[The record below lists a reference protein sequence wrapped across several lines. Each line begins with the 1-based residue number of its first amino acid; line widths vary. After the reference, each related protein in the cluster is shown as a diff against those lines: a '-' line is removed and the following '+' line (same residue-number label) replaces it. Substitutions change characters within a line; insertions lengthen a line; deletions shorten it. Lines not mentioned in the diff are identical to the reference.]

1 MRELYLI
8 NKNNQVLDLLN
19 NRHKFILKGVE
30 GLHGIDTDIAETESP
45 YTDGSDIDNVR
56 ALPRGIELTFKLMGD
71 VKQAIDY
78 FTSYVKSKQYVTL
91 REVEDGR
98 DITIRG
104 IATIPPYTRMAQSCE
119 ITLSI
124 YCNRPYWE
132 DTLLMVGVIDNIIS
146 LLTFPSVGQYFTPT
160 GRPFGIIDNS
170 LTKDIINEGDTS
182 VGALFSITATGTVVN
197 PQITCNTGE
206 QNGWYMRLN
215 LTLKDTDEVII
226 STVKNNKYITIN
238 GSEFYNG
245 TPVLSY
251 LEFRGTDWLQ
261 LEQGSNIFDITTT
274 SGSDNVYFNATYR
287 RQYE

>member
-19 NRHKFILKGVE
+19 NRNKFILKGAE
-30 GLHGIDTDIAETESP
+30 ALHGIDTDIAESESP

-56 ALPRGIELTFKLMGD
+56 ALPRGIELTFKLMGN
-71 VKQAIDY
+71 VKQALDY
-78 FTSYVKSKQYVTL
+78 FTGYVKSKQYVTL
-91 REVEDGR
+91 REIENGR

-132 DTLLMVGVIDNIIS
+132 DTALMVGVIDNIIG
-146 LLTFPSVGQYFTPT
+146 LLNLPSTGQFFAPE
-160 GRPFGIIDNS
+160 GRPFGVIDNS
-170 LTKDIINEGDTS
+170 LTKDIYNDGDAS
-182 VGALFSITATGTVVN
+182 VGALFTLTATGTVKN

-206 QNGWYMRLN
+206 QQGWYMRLD
-215 LTLKDTDEVII
+215 LTLQDGDEVKI

-238 GSEFYNG
+238 GSDYYNG

-251 LEFRGTDWLQ
+251 LIFNGTDWLQ

-274 SGSDNVYFNATYR
+274 SGSNDLYFNATYR
-287 RQYE
+287 RAYE